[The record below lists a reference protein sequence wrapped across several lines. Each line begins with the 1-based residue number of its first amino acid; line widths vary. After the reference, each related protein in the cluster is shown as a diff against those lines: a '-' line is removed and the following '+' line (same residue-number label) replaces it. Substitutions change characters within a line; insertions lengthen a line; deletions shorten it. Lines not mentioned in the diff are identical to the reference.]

1 MTAEKTSIRH
11 ATNTDGEAISELMFS
26 AGYDPRGTDWSDIAP
41 YWLVAE
47 IDNKVVGAIQI
58 CYGKPMGRLDLTG
71 ILPELS
77 AHRGARVY
85 RDLVLSGL
93 QTLHTFGA
101 QTASGYVPFPN
112 RNIKR
117 FLKKIGGRSLG
128 QGNFMEM
135 RLQ

>member
-1 MTAEKTSIRH
+1 MSAQKHIIRH
-11 ATNTDGEAISELMFS
+11 AANTDGEAISELMFS
-26 AGYDPRGTDWSDIAP
+26 VGYNARLDWSDIAG

-47 IDNKVVGAIQI
+47 IEREIVGAIQI

-71 ILPELS
+71 ISPKLS
-77 AHRGARVY
+77 AHRGARIY